1 METVE
6 RTPAPR
12 PTAARR
18 VARPGSQRRDA
29 ASARQAVQD
38 RLANAQRVADAV
50 EAYHKAADR
59 IDAAN
64 AELASASTDRL
75 GAIRGMRQCKLT
87 ISEIGALTGLS
98 ASRVQAL
105 SRDEVPTA

>member
-1 METVE
+1 L
-6 RTPAPR
+6 
-12 PTAARR
+12 
-18 VARPGSQRRDA
+18 
-29 ASARQAVQD
+29 D
-38 RLANAQRVADAV
+38 RLATAQRVADAV

-64 AELASASTDRL
+64 AELAAASTDRL
-75 GAIRGMRQCKLT
+75 EAIKGMRQCKLT

-105 SRDEVPTA
+105 SRDDSPTS